1 MFISLDQRRN
11 LWYLSQY
18 CQNVSRWA
26 QCLIVT
32 NIFPDVL
39 GLRIDTHR
47 GFRENIDAAL
57 CAVSWAQSWWLRG
70 FMRGDW
76 VNTGCVSVCPWHV
89 MKYFYICK
97 YTDIM
102 MSWWDLIHPSQPGPR
117 VNIRHNMRHR
127 GLISKLYIRKVSC
140 DSSQHIW
147 YSGIMRLGLRAENQF
162 LVWVSSWHQ
171 SAQSCVKWVPGNVT
185 AETESEIYTEL
196 SDIFILHHSDARP
209 VIRICIL
216 IIFSSLLLNVSYLN
230 LMFLQYS
237 TYSGYWP
244 SYEWPGL
251 CQAPSCQ

>member
-18 CQNVSRWA
+18 CQNVSHWA

-147 YSGIMRLGLRAENQF
+147 YSGIMRVRLRDSEQRTSSWCECQADIR
-162 LVWVSSWHQ
+162 VPRAVSSESLGMSLLRLRVKYTQ
-171 SAQSCVKWVPGNVT
+171 SSQ
-185 AETESEIYTEL
+185 
-196 SDIFILHHSDARP
+196 IFVSFITCGDARP
-209 VIRICIL
+209 GPASYPHLYPHNFFIL
-216 IIFSSLLLNVSYLN
+216 
-230 LMFLQYS
+230 
-237 TYSGYWP
+237 
-244 SYEWPGL
+244 
-251 CQAPSCQ
+251 AP

>member
-1 MFISLDQRRN
+1 
-11 LWYLSQY
+11 
-18 CQNVSRWA
+18 
-26 QCLIVT
+26 
-32 NIFPDVL
+32 
-39 GLRIDTHR
+39 
-47 GFRENIDAAL
+47 
-57 CAVSWAQSWWLRG
+57 
-70 FMRGDW
+70 MRGDW

-117 VNIRHNMRHR
+117 VNIRHNMRHG

-185 AETESEIYTEL
+185 AETESEIYTQL
-196 SDIFILHHSDARP
+196 SDICILRHFMWRQAQP